1 MDQLKVICLLATQSE
16 WPAADPE
23 PASLL
28 VKNEQGKA
36 TTLSA
41 ADLARLPRH
50 TAKVKGHKGP
60 ATYEG
65 ASLADVLLTAKVTL
79 GKDLK
84 GPLLRNCL
92 VAEAA
97 DDYLVI
103 FSLAEVDP
111 AMTDKVI
118 LVADRKDG
126 KPLDDKEGP
135 FRLIVPH
142 DKLGMRWVKQLTSLS
157 IRPVGEPA
165 GLNGREGR
173 NPRPSRKD

>member
-1 MDQLKVICLLATQSE
+1 MNRASILFFLVVVCSLASQRERS
-16 WPAADPE
+16 AAVPGTK
-23 PASLL
+23 SLL
-28 VKNEQGKA
+28 VKNERGKA
-36 TTLSA
+36 STLSA

-50 TAKVKGHKGP
+50 KAKVKGHGGS

-65 ASLADVLLTAKVTL
+65 ASLADVLRTAKVTL

-97 DDYLVI
+97 DSYLVI

-142 DKLGMRWVKQLTSLS
+142 DKRGMRWVKQLTSLS
-157 IRPVGEPA
+157 IRPVA
-165 GLNGREGR
+165 
-173 NPRPSRKD
+173 SRRD